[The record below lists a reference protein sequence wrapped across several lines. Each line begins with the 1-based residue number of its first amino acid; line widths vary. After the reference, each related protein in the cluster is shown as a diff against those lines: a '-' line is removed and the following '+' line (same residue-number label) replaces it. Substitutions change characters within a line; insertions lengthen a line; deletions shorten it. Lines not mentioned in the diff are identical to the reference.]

1 MTHCD
6 FAGWDSEEQFTLVSV
21 KGLTSL
27 RQKGQQLQEN
37 PVKSSEIQVK
47 DGKDGDKENG
57 DAQKEA
63 VHSPGL
69 RRQESELD
77 ILPGERLPVVVACE
91 AK

>member
-27 RQKGQQLQEN
+27 RQKGRQLQEN
-37 PVKSSEIQVK
+37 PIKSSEIKV
-47 DGKDGDKENG
+47 KDGDKDNG

>member
-47 DGKDGDKENG
+47 DGEKDNG
-57 DAQKEA
+57 DVQKEA

-77 ILPGERLPVVVACE
+77 ILPGERLPVVVACK